1 MIDNVAI
8 LMDYIAIEYMNTL
21 INPLYLSRVA
31 TVSTPSNWPLPAQSI
46 RFVLPHKIIQK
57 LSNNRLS
64 RDLYPLGAGYYKHA
78 VGHRMERLK
87 HDDYLLI
94 YCLEGKGKIRVNQKN
109 IAVNSGD
116 LVVLPRGAA
125 HQYAS
130 SPNFPWTIY
139 WCHFEGGLADDF
151 IAHLEIP
158 SHKPVVHLG
167 LHSNLVSEF
176 EALLEARHSS
186 YHLNAFINAAN
197 QLRQILTHI
206 ALLQPLVR
214 SQDADSF
221 DLEKIHSLMQAHI
234 HEQLDIDTLANSVNL
249 SKFHFIKRYKDA
261 TGTTPI
267 NHFIQLKT
275 QRACHLLDISTRTVA
290 EVAFMVG
297 YEDAYYFSRIF
308 KKVMGISPTQY
319 RKLQVGAWSYKSF
332 KQEN

>member
-1 MIDNVAI
+1 M
-8 LMDYIAIEYMNTL
+8 
-21 INPLYLSRVA
+21 
-31 TVSTPSNWPLPAQSI
+31 STPSNWPLPPQSI
-46 RFVLPHKIIQK
+46 RFIIPHKIIEK
-57 LSNNRLS
+57 LSKNRLS
-64 RDLYPLGAGYYKHA
+64 KDLYPLGAGYYKQA
-78 VGHRMERLK
+78 EGHRMERRE
-87 HDDYLLI
+87 HDDHLLI
-94 YCLEGKGKIRVNQKN
+94 YCLDGKGKIRINQKN

-116 LVVLPRGAA
+116 LIVLPRGTV

-130 SPNFPWTIY
+130 SLNNPWTIY
-139 WCHFEGGLADDF
+139 WCHFEGSLADDF
-151 IAHLEIP
+151 IAHLQI
-158 SHKPVVHLG
+158 SKQKPVVQLG
-167 LHSNLVSEF
+167 LHSSLVSEF
-176 EALLEARHSS
+176 DALLEARHSS

-221 DLEKIHSLMQAHI
+221 NLEKIHTLMQARI
-234 HEQLDIDTLANSVNL
+234 HEQLDIDTLAASVNL
-249 SKFHFIKRYKDA
+249 SKFHFIKKYKDV

-267 NHFIQLKT
+267 NHFIHLKIE
-275 QRACHLLDISTRTVA
+275 RACHLLDISSRTIA

-332 KQEN
+332 KT